1 MEVDNMELPE
11 LEQGLQEIQQ
21 TPASPDVA
29 IATAEAPWLSMDNL
43 MQGYG
48 NWFGNDQGLGEMLL
62 GQLRAH
68 GVDTQAATEAMLR
81 ELLQG
86 LVDDMNTLQQRLS
99 GFTSA
104 IAQQMQQTQAVADS
118 VEAAINSQAPNPMA
132 QQIVPPEMPMMND
145 IPPETGA
152 DMGPV
157 PPAPEAQP
165 AAQADVPPA
174 PEAPVEQPDV
184 PPAPEAPA
192 EQPAPAPQP
201 EGTVSDAKEKNIVKP
216 VEKKRF
222 TLSDAAMKTL
232 KAKLSPKPKAPSK
245 PAGTSMNM
253 NILAGCQGGF

>member
-1 MEVDNMELPE
+1 MEVEIMELPE
-11 LEQGLQEIQQ
+11 LKQGLQEIQQ
-21 TPASPDVA
+21 AEVPPEAV
-29 IATAEAPWLSMDNL
+29 TAVEAPWLSMDNL

-48 NWFGNDQGLGEMLL
+48 TWFGNDQGLGEVLL

-118 VEAAINSQAPNPMA
+118 VEAAINSQNPNPAAM
-132 QQIVPPEMPMMND
+132 QVVPPMGGDMPIMND

-165 AAQADVPPA
+165 EVPA
-174 PEAPVEQPDV
+174 EETA
-184 PPAPEAPA
+184 PAPEAPA
-192 EQPAPAPQP
+192 PENPPAEETAPAPETKP
-201 EGTVSDAKEKNIVKP
+201 EGTVSDANEKNIIKP
-216 VEKKRF
+216 VERKRKF
-222 TLSDAAMKTL
+222 TFKSTISDVRL
-232 KAKLSPKPKAPSK
+232 KNIKSKAPSK
-245 PAGTSMNM
+245 PAGEPMNM
-253 NILAGCQGGF
+253 NILTGCNGGF

>member
-1 MEVDNMELPE
+1 MELPE

-21 TPASPDVA
+21 APASPDVA

-118 VEAAINSQAPNPMA
+118 VEAALNSQAPNPMA
-132 QQIVPPEMPMMND
+132 QQIVPPDMPMMND

-157 PPAPEAQP
+157 PPAPDAQP
-165 AAQADVPPA
+165 AAQA
-174 PEAPVEQPDV
+174 EQTDV

-216 VEKKRF
+216 VAKKKF